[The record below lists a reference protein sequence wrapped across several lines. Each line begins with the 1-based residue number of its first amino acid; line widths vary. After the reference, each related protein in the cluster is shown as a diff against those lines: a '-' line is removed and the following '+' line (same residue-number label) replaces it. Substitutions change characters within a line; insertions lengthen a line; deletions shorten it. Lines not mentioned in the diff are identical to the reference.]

1 MSKVP
6 LTNFLLNHFKER
18 SWTTSYFW
26 ILISLIVWMLGIGGS
41 DLYALP
47 ALIGII
53 ILFREIIIIDRPLP
67 FIPLSFNTSPFI
79 ILYLL
84 LILIVLAK
92 TLLSL
97 YSFRWD
103 IFDVGS
109 YSSVAFNFSK
119 GLNFNSFLQ
128 IPATTDHF
136 TPSLALFAPL
146 YWIKATVHW
155 LTFAKAISYLSIPL
169 VVYYW
174 LADKTESN
182 FRFTLSCLFGLWMLM
197 LYKPAV
203 RSGFFEFSPSS
214 LAPPFIILSFLLM
227 EKRRWFLFSLT
238 MFFLIG
244 LKEHMGVVLIGFGL
258 FGIVQSRYS
267 SGFILAGIGFLVTYL
282 MIFQVMP
289 YFRDYQ
295 AFGNTQIAP
304 LQDISAKAIYLV
316 KILFPLCF
324 LPLIYWR
331 YGVLAAPA
339 IGVNLL
345 SGRPEMYSTG
355 FHYDDV
361 SSTLLLM
368 TCILILIE
376 KGAIIFEWLGE
387 KWGKGIFIIWLVVFM
402 TLLPTSPIR
411 KLRYA
416 LPTSTHLK
424 LLEDIWAIDKKWPNA
439 SLAVQSTIG
448 PHIHRNAI
456 TIMTQQSSGVC
467 VPPKLNSLPVD
478 IILLSPNVGHYMIN
492 DFEKCIESLEANP
505 LYNRSKSFQHLFVYE
520 LSAN

>member
-1 MSKVP
+1 MP
-6 LTNFLLNHFKER
+6 LINFLFKKITER
-18 SWTTSYFW
+18 PWTTSYFW
-26 ILISLIVWMLGIGGS
+26 FWISLIVWMLGIGGS

-97 YSFRWD
+97 YSFRWN

-109 YSSVAFNFSK
+109 YSSVVFNFSK
-119 GLNFNSFLQ
+119 GLNYNSFLQ
-128 IPATTDHF
+128 IPATADHF

-155 LTFAKAISYLSIPL
+155 LTFAKALSYLSVPL

-174 LADKTESN
+174 LKDKTESN

-238 MFFLIG
+238 MIFLIG

-258 FGIVQSRYS
+258 FTIGQNRYS
-267 SGFILAGIGFLVTYL
+267 SGFILADFSGHAILSRLSSFWQYS
-282 MIFQVMP
+282 
-289 YFRDYQ
+289 
-295 AFGNTQIAP
+295 NIAV
-304 LQDISAKAIYLV
+304 A
-316 KILFPLCF
+316 
-324 LPLIYWR
+324 
-331 YGVLAAPA
+331 
-339 IGVNLL
+339 
-345 SGRPEMYSTG
+345 
-355 FHYDDV
+355 
-361 SSTLLLM
+361 
-368 TCILILIE
+368 
-376 KGAIIFEWLGE
+376 
-387 KWGKGIFIIWLVVFM
+387 
-402 TLLPTSPIR
+402 
-411 KLRYA
+411 
-416 LPTSTHLK
+416 
-424 LLEDIWAIDKKWPNA
+424 
-439 SLAVQSTIG
+439 
-448 PHIHRNAI
+448 
-456 TIMTQQSSGVC
+456 
-467 VPPKLNSLPVD
+467 
-478 IILLSPNVGHYMIN
+478 
-492 DFEKCIESLEANP
+492 
-505 LYNRSKSFQHLFVYE
+505 
-520 LSAN
+520 

>member
-1 MSKVP
+1 MLHADLSLKY
-6 LTNFLLNHFKER
+6 LKKL
-18 SWTTSYFW
+18 SWNTSHVWF
-26 ILISLIVWMLGIGGS
+26 LISLIVWMLGIGGS

-47 ALIGII
+47 ALIGLI
-53 ILFREIIIIDRPLP
+53 ILFREIIINDSPLP
-67 FIPLSFNTSPFI
+67 FFTTSVNHTLVKV
-79 ILYLL
+79 LYFL

-109 YSSVAFNFSK
+109 YSSVVFNYSQ

-128 IPATTDHF
+128 IPATADHF

-146 YWIKATVHW
+146 YWIEATVHW
-155 LTFAKAISYLSIPL
+155 LTFAKALSYLSLPL

-182 FRFTLSCLFGLWMLM
+182 FKFVLSCLFGVWMLM

-203 RSGFFEFSPSS
+203 SSRFFEFSPSS

-238 MFFLIG
+238 MIFIIG

-258 FGIVQSRYS
+258 FGIGQSRYS
-267 SGFILAGIGFLVTYL
+267 SGFILAGIGLLVTYL

-295 AFGNTQIAP
+295 AFSNTQIAP
-304 LQDISAKAIYLV
+304 FQDLPGKAIYLV
-316 KILFPLCF
+316 KLLWPLCF

-345 SGRPEMYSTG
+345 SGRPGMYSTG

-376 KGAIIFEWLGE
+376 KSVIIFDWLRE
-387 KWGKGIFIIWLVVFM
+387 KWVKGIFIIWLVVFM

-424 LLEDIWAIDKKWPNA
+424 LLEDIWVIDKKWPNA
-439 SLAVQSTIG
+439 SLAV
-448 PHIHRNAI
+448 
-456 TIMTQQSSGVC
+456 
-467 VPPKLNSLPVD
+467 
-478 IILLSPNVGHYMIN
+478 
-492 DFEKCIESLEANP
+492 
-505 LYNRSKSFQHLFVYE
+505 
-520 LSAN
+520 

>member
-1 MSKVP
+1 MP
-6 LTNFLLNHFKER
+6 LTNFFFKKITER
-18 SWTTSYFW
+18 PWTTSYFW
-26 ILISLIVWMLGIGGS
+26 FWISLIVWMLGIGGS

-97 YSFRWD
+97 YSFRWN

-109 YSSVAFNFSK
+109 YSSVVFNFSK

-128 IPATTDHF
+128 IPATADHF

-146 YWIKATVHW
+146 YWIEATVHW
-155 LTFAKAISYLSIPL
+155 LTFAKALSYLSIPL

-214 LAPPFIILSFLLM
+214 LAPPFIVLSFLLM
-227 EKRRWFLFSLT
+227 GKRRWFLFSLT
-238 MFFLIG
+238 MIFLIG

-258 FGIVQSRYS
+258 FGIGQSRYR
-267 SGFILAGIGFLVTYL
+267 SGFILAGIGLLVTYL

-304 LQDISAKAIYLV
+304 LQDILGKAIYLV
-316 KILFPLCF
+316 KLLWPLCF
-324 LPLIYWR
+324 LPLIFWR

-361 SSTLLLM
+361 SSTLLLI
-368 TCILILIE
+368 TCILILI
-376 KGAIIFEWLGE
+376 KKSRIIFEWLGK
-387 KWGKGIFIIWLVVFM
+387 KWVKGIFIIWLVVFL

-411 KLRYA
+411 KLRNS

-424 LLEDIWAIDKKWPNA
+424 LLEDIWAFDKKWPNA

-456 TIMTQQSSGVC
+456 TIMTQQSSGEC
-467 VPPKLNSLPVD
+467 VPPKLNGLPVD
-478 IILLSPNVGHYMIN
+478 IILLSPDVGHYMIN

-505 LYNRSKSFQHLFVYE
+505 LYNRTKSFQHLFVYE

>member
-1 MSKVP
+1 MSIPDPILSK
-6 LTNFLLNHFKER
+6 LKKL
-18 SWTTSYFW
+18 SWKTSYAWFW
-26 ILISLIVWMLGIGGS
+26 ISLIVWMIGVVGTN
-41 DLYALP
+41 LYALP
-47 ALIGII
+47 ALIGL
-53 ILFREIIIIDRPLP
+53 ILLFKEIIINDG
-67 FIPLSFNTSPFI
+67 PLSFVSTSLNHSLVK
-79 ILYLL
+79 ILYIL
-84 LILIVLAK
+84 LILMVLAK

-97 YSFRWD
+97 YSFRWN
-103 IFDVGS
+103 IYDVGS
-109 YSSVAFNFSK
+109 YSSVVFNLSQ
-119 GLNFNSFLQ
+119 GLNYNSFLQ
-128 IPATTDHF
+128 IPATADHF
-136 TPSLALFAPL
+136 TPSLAIFSPL
-146 YWIKATVHW
+146 YWIEPTVHW
-155 LTFAKAISYLSIPL
+155 LTFAKALSYLSVPL

-174 LADKTESN
+174 LTDKTESN
-182 FRFTLSCLFGLWMLM
+182 FRLSLSFLFGLWMLM

-203 RSGFFEFSPSS
+203 RSSFFEFSPSS

-238 MFFLIG
+238 MIFLIG

-295 AFGNTQIAP
+295 AFSNTHIAP
-304 LQDISAKAIYLV
+304 FHDLPGKAIYLV
-316 KILFPLCF
+316 KLLWPLCF

-345 SGRPEMYSTG
+345 SGKTAMYSTG

-361 SSTLLLM
+361 SSTMLLM
-368 TCILILIE
+368 ACILILIE
-376 KGAIIFEWLGE
+376 KSVIISESLRE
-387 KWGKGIFIIWLVVFM
+387 KWVKGIFIIWLVVFM
-402 TLLPTSPIR
+402 TLLPASPIR

-416 LPTSTHLK
+416 LPTSIHLK
-424 LLEDIWAIDKKWPNA
+424 LLEDIWAIDKKWPNV

-456 TIMTQQSSGVC
+456 TIMTQQSSGEC
-467 VPPKLNSLPVD
+467 VPPKVNGLPVD
-478 IILLSPNVGHYMIN
+478 IILLSPDVGHYMIN

-505 LYNRSKSFQHLFVYE
+505 LYNRTKSFQHLFVYE

>member
-1 MSKVP
+1 MLHADLSLKY
-6 LTNFLLNHFKER
+6 LKKL
-18 SWTTSYFW
+18 SWNTSHVWF
-26 ILISLIVWMLGIGGS
+26 LISLIVWMLGIGGS

-47 ALIGII
+47 ALIGLI
-53 ILFREIIIIDRPLP
+53 ILFREIIINDSPLP
-67 FIPLSFNTSPFI
+67 FFTTSVNHTLVKV
-79 ILYLL
+79 LYFL

-109 YSSVAFNFSK
+109 YSSVVFNYSQ

-128 IPATTDHF
+128 IPATADHF

-146 YWIKATVHW
+146 YWIEATVHW
-155 LTFAKAISYLSIPL
+155 LTFAKALSYLSLPL

-182 FRFTLSCLFGLWMLM
+182 FKFVLSCLFGVWMLM

-203 RSGFFEFSPSS
+203 SSRFFEFSPSS

-238 MFFLIG
+238 MIFIIG

-258 FGIVQSRYS
+258 FGIAQRKFL
-267 SGFILAGIGFLVTYL
+267 SGFILAGIGLLVTYL

-295 AFGNTQIAP
+295 AFSNTQIAP
-304 LQDISAKAIYLV
+304 FQDLPGKAIYLV
-316 KILFPLCF
+316 KLLWPLCF

-345 SGRPEMYSTG
+345 SGRPGMYSTG

-376 KGAIIFEWLGE
+376 KSVIIFDWLRE
-387 KWGKGIFIIWLVVFM
+387 KWVKGIFIIWLVVFM

-424 LLEDIWAIDKKWPNA
+424 LIEDIWAIDKKWPNA

-456 TIMTQQSSGVC
+456 TIMTQQSSGEC
-467 VPPKLNSLPVD
+467 VSPKVNSLPVD
-478 IILLSPNVGHYMIN
+478 IILLSPDVGHYMIN

-505 LYNRSKSFQHLFVYE
+505 LYTRTKSFQNLFVYE
-520 LSAN
+520 LSVN

>member
-1 MSKVP
+1 
-6 LTNFLLNHFKER
+6 
-18 SWTTSYFW
+18 
-26 ILISLIVWMLGIGGS
+26 
-41 DLYALP
+41 
-47 ALIGII
+47 
-53 ILFREIIIIDRPLP
+53 
-67 FIPLSFNTSPFI
+67 
-79 ILYLL
+79 
-84 LILIVLAK
+84 
-92 TLLSL
+92 
-97 YSFRWD
+97 
-103 IFDVGS
+103 
-109 YSSVAFNFSK
+109 
-119 GLNFNSFLQ
+119 
-128 IPATTDHF
+128 
-136 TPSLALFAPL
+136 
-146 YWIKATVHW
+146 
-155 LTFAKAISYLSIPL
+155 
-169 VVYYW
+169 
-174 LADKTESN
+174 
-182 FRFTLSCLFGLWMLM
+182 
-197 LYKPAV
+197 
-203 RSGFFEFSPSS
+203 
-214 LAPPFIILSFLLM
+214 
-227 EKRRWFLFSLT
+227 
-238 MFFLIG
+238 
-244 LKEHMGVVLIGFGL
+244 LIGFGL

-295 AFGNTQIAP
+295 AFGNTHIAP
-304 LQDISAKAIYLV
+304 FHDLPGKAIYLV
-316 KILFPLCF
+316 KLLWPLCF

-345 SGRPEMYSTG
+345 SGRSGMYSTG

-368 TCILILIE
+368 SCILILIE

-387 KWGKGIFIIWLVVFM
+387 KWVKGIFIIWLVVFM

-456 TIMTQQSSGVC
+456 TIMTQQSSGEC
-467 VPPKLNSLPVD
+467 APPKLNSLPLD
-478 IILLSPNVGHYMIN
+478 IILLSPDLGHYMIN

-520 LSAN
+520 LSVN

>member
-1 MSKVP
+1 MP
-6 LTNFLLNHFKER
+6 LTNFFLKKITER
-18 SWTTSYFW
+18 PWTTSYFW
-26 ILISLIVWMLGIGGS
+26 FWISLIVWMLGIGGS

-109 YSSVAFNFSK
+109 YSSVVFNFSK

-128 IPATTDHF
+128 IPATADHF

-182 FRFTLSCLFGLWMLM
+182 FRFTLSCLFGMWMLM

-214 LAPPFIILSFLLM
+214 LAPPFIVLSFLLM

-238 MFFLIG
+238 MIFLIG

-258 FGIVQSRYS
+258 FGIAQSRYR

-295 AFGNTQIAP
+295 AFGNTHIAP
-304 LQDISAKAIYLV
+304 FHDLPGKAIYLV
-316 KILFPLCF
+316 KLLWPLCF
-324 LPLIYWR
+324 LPLIFWR
-331 YGVLAAPA
+331 YGVLAVPA
-339 IGVNLL
+339 IGINMQVIR
-345 SGRPEMYSTG
+345 SRVEET
-355 FHYDDV
+355 
-361 SSTLLLM
+361 SS
-368 TCILILIE
+368 
-376 KGAIIFEWLGE
+376 
-387 KWGKGIFIIWLVVFM
+387 
-402 TLLPTSPIR
+402 
-411 KLRYA
+411 
-416 LPTSTHLK
+416 
-424 LLEDIWAIDKKWPNA
+424 
-439 SLAVQSTIG
+439 
-448 PHIHRNAI
+448 
-456 TIMTQQSSGVC
+456 
-467 VPPKLNSLPVD
+467 
-478 IILLSPNVGHYMIN
+478 
-492 DFEKCIESLEANP
+492 
-505 LYNRSKSFQHLFVYE
+505 
-520 LSAN
+520 

>member
-1 MSKVP
+1 VP
-6 LTNFLLNHFKER
+6 LTNFFLKKITER
-18 SWTTSYFW
+18 PWTTSYFW
-26 ILISLIVWMLGIGGS
+26 FWISLIVWMLGIGGS

-109 YSSVAFNFSK
+109 YSSVVFNFSK

-128 IPATTDHF
+128 IPATADHF

-214 LAPPFIILSFLLM
+214 LAPPFIVLSFLLM

-238 MFFLIG
+238 MIFLIG

-258 FGIVQSRYS
+258 FGIAQSRYR

-282 MIFQVMP
+282 MNFQVMP

-295 AFGNTQIAP
+295 AFSNTQIEP
-304 LQDISAKAIYLV
+304 VHDIPGKAIYLV
-316 KILFPLCF
+316 KLLCPLGF
-324 LPLIYWR
+324 LPLIFWR
-331 YGVLAAPA
+331 YGVLAVPA

-361 SSTLLLM
+361 SSTLLLI
-368 TCILILIE
+368 TCILILI
-376 KGAIIFEWLGE
+376 KKSRIIFEWLGK
-387 KWGKGIFIIWLVVFM
+387 KWVKGIFIIWLVVFM

-411 KLRYA
+411 KLRDA
-416 LPTSTHLK
+416 LPTSIHLK
-424 LLEDIWAIDKKWPNA
+424 LIEDIWAIDKKWPNA

-456 TIMTQQSSGVC
+456 TIMTQQSFGEC
-467 VPPKLNSLPVD
+467 VPPKLNSLLVD
-478 IILLSPNVGHYMIN
+478 IILLSPDVGHYMIN

-505 LYNRSKSFQHLFVYE
+505 LYNRTKSFQHLFVYE
-520 LSAN
+520 LSVN

>member
-1 MSKVP
+1 
-6 LTNFLLNHFKER
+6 LTNFFLKKITER
-18 SWTTSYFW
+18 PWTTSYFW
-26 ILISLIVWMLGIGGS
+26 FWISLIVWMLGIGGS

-109 YSSVAFNFSK
+109 YSSVVFNFSK

-128 IPATTDHF
+128 IPATADHF

-214 LAPPFIILSFLLM
+214 LAPPFIVLSFLLM

-238 MFFLIG
+238 MIFLIG

-258 FGIVQSRYS
+258 FGIAQSRYRL
-267 SGFILAGIGFLVTYL
+267 GFILAGIGLLVTYL

-295 AFGNTQIAP
+295 AFGNTQIVP
-304 LQDISAKAIYLV
+304 LNDLPGKAIYLV
-316 KILFPLCF
+316 KLLCPLGF
-324 LPLIYWR
+324 LPLIFWR
-331 YGVLAAPA
+331 YGVLAVPA

-361 SSTLLLM
+361 SSTLLLI

-376 KGAIIFEWLGE
+376 KGAIIFEWLGK
-387 KWGKGIFIIWLVVFM
+387 KWVKGIFIIWLVVFL

-411 KLRYA
+411 KLRNS
-416 LPTSTHLK
+416 LPTSMHLK
-424 LLEDIWAIDKKWPNA
+424 LLEDIWAFDKKWPNA

-456 TIMTQQSSGVC
+456 TIMTQQSSGEC
-467 VPPKLNSLPVD
+467 VPPKLNGLPVD
-478 IILLSPNVGHYMIN
+478 IILLSPDVGHYMIN

-505 LYNRSKSFQHLFVYE
+505 LYNRTKSFQHLFVYE
-520 LSAN
+520 LSVN

>member
-1 MSKVP
+1 MP
-6 LTNFLLNHFKER
+6 LTNFFLKKITER
-18 SWTTSYFW
+18 PWTTSYFW
-26 ILISLIVWMLGIGGS
+26 FWISLIVWMLGIGGS

-109 YSSVAFNFSK
+109 YSSVVFNFSK

-155 LTFAKAISYLSIPL
+155 LTFAKALSYLSVPL

-174 LADKTESN
+174 LKDKTESN

-214 LAPPFIILSFLLM
+214 LAPPFIVLSFLLM

-238 MFFLIG
+238 MIFLIG

-258 FGIVQSRYS
+258 FGIAQSRYR

-282 MIFQVMP
+282 MNFQVMP

-295 AFGNTQIAP
+295 AFSNTQIEP
-304 LQDISAKAIYLV
+304 VHDIPGKAIYLV
-316 KILFPLCF
+316 KLLCPLGF
-324 LPLIYWR
+324 LPLIFWR
-331 YGVLAAPA
+331 YGVLAVPA

-361 SSTLLLM
+361 SSTLLLI
-368 TCILILIE
+368 TCILILI
-376 KGAIIFEWLGE
+376 KKSRIIFEWLGK
-387 KWGKGIFIIWLVVFM
+387 KWVKGIFIIWLVVFL

-411 KLRYA
+411 KLRNS
-416 LPTSTHLK
+416 LPTSMHLK
-424 LLEDIWAIDKKWPNA
+424 LLEDIWAFDKKWPNA

-456 TIMTQQSSGVC
+456 TIMTQQSSGEC
-467 VPPKLNSLPVD
+467 VPPKLNGLPVD
-478 IILLSPNVGHYMIN
+478 IILLSPDVGHYMIN

-505 LYNRSKSFQHLFVYE
+505 LYNRTKSFQHLFVYE
-520 LSAN
+520 LSVN

>member
-1 MSKVP
+1 MP
-6 LTNFLLNHFKER
+6 LTNFFFKKFTER
-18 SWTTSYFW
+18 PWTTSYFW
-26 ILISLIVWMLGIGGS
+26 FWISLIVWMLGIGGS

-109 YSSVAFNFSK
+109 YSSIVFNFSK

-214 LAPPFIILSFLLM
+214 LAPPFIVLSFLLM

-238 MFFLIG
+238 MIFLIG
-244 LKEHMGVVLIGFGL
+244 FKEHMGVVLIGFGL
-258 FGIVQSRYS
+258 FGIAQSRYR

-295 AFGNTQIAP
+295 AFSNTQIEP
-304 LQDISAKAIYLV
+304 VHDIPGKAIYLV
-316 KILFPLCF
+316 KLLCPLGF
-324 LPLIYWR
+324 LPLIFWR
-331 YGVLAAPA
+331 YGVLAVPA

-361 SSTLLLM
+361 SSTLLLI
-368 TCILILIE
+368 TCILILI
-376 KGAIIFEWLGE
+376 KKSRIIFEWLGK
-387 KWGKGIFIIWLVVFM
+387 KWVKGIFIIWLVVFL

-411 KLRYA
+411 KLRNS
-416 LPTSTHLK
+416 LPTSMHLK
-424 LLEDIWAIDKKWPNA
+424 LLEDIWAFDKKWPNA

-456 TIMTQQSSGVC
+456 TIMTQQSSGEC
-467 VPPKLNSLPVD
+467 VPPKLNGLPVD
-478 IILLSPNVGHYMIN
+478 IILLSPDVGHYMIN

-505 LYNRSKSFQHLFVYE
+505 LYNRTKSFQHLFVYE
-520 LSAN
+520 LSVN

>member
-1 MSKVP
+1 MP
-6 LTNFLLNHFKER
+6 LTNFLFKKITER
-18 SWTTSYFW
+18 PWTTSYFW
-26 ILISLIVWMLGIGGS
+26 FWISLIVWMLGIGGS

-67 FIPLSFNTSPFI
+67 FIPLSFNNSLFI

-97 YSFRWD
+97 YSFRWN

-109 YSSVAFNFSK
+109 YSSVVFNFSK
-119 GLNFNSFLQ
+119 GLNYNSFLQ
-128 IPATTDHF
+128 IPATADHF

-146 YWIKATVHW
+146 YWIEATVHW
-155 LTFAKAISYLSIPL
+155 LTFAKALSYLSIPL

-238 MFFLIG
+238 MIFLIG

-295 AFGNTQIAP
+295 AFGNTHIAP
-304 LQDISAKAIYLV
+304 FHDLPGKAIYLV
-316 KILFPLCF
+316 KLLWPLCF

-345 SGRPEMYSTG
+345 SGRPEMYSTS
-355 FHYDDV
+355 FHYDDI

-368 TCILILIE
+368 SCTLILIE
-376 KGAIIFEWLGE
+376 KRAILFVWLGE
-387 KWGKGIFIIWLVVFM
+387 KWLKGVFIIWIVGFLIQ
-402 TLLPTSPIR
+402 LPASPVR

-416 LPTSTHLK
+416 VPNSSHLN
-424 LLEDIWAIDKKWPNA
+424 LIEDIWAIDKKWPNA

-456 TIMTQQSSGVC
+456 TIMTQQSSGEC

-478 IILLSPNVGHYMIN
+478 IILLSPDVGHYMIN

-505 LYNRSKSFQHLFVYE
+505 LYNRTKSFQHLFVYE

>member
-1 MSKVP
+1 MP
-6 LTNFLLNHFKER
+6 LTNFLLNNFKEW
-18 SWTTSYFW
+18 SWRTSYFW
-26 ILISLIVWMLGIGGS
+26 FWISLIVWMLGIGGS

-109 YSSVAFNFSK
+109 YSSVVFNFSK

-128 IPATTDHF
+128 IPATADHF

-214 LAPPFIILSFLLM
+214 LAPPFIVLSFLLM
-227 EKRRWFLFSLT
+227 GKRRWFLFSLT
-238 MFFLIG
+238 MIFLIG

-258 FGIVQSRYS
+258 FGIAQSRYR

-295 AFGNTQIAP
+295 AFSNTQIEP
-304 LQDISAKAIYLV
+304 VHDIPGKAIYLV
-316 KILFPLCF
+316 KLLCPLGF
-324 LPLIYWR
+324 LPLIFWR
-331 YGVLAAPA
+331 YGVLAVPA

-361 SSTLLLM
+361 SSTLLLI
-368 TCILILIE
+368 TCILILI
-376 KGAIIFEWLGE
+376 KKSRIIFEWLGK
-387 KWGKGIFIIWLVVFM
+387 KWVKGIFIIWLVVFL

-411 KLRYA
+411 KLRNS
-416 LPTSTHLK
+416 LPTSMHLK
-424 LLEDIWAIDKKWPNA
+424 LLEDIWAFDKKWPNA

-456 TIMTQQSSGVC
+456 TIMTQQSSGEC
-467 VPPKLNSLPVD
+467 VPPKLNGLPVD
-478 IILLSPNVGHYMIN
+478 IILLSPDVGHYMIN

-505 LYNRSKSFQHLFVYE
+505 LYNRTKSFQHLFVYE
-520 LSAN
+520 LSVN

>member
-1 MSKVP
+1 MP
-6 LTNFLLNHFKER
+6 LTNFLLNNFKEW
-18 SWTTSYFW
+18 SWRTSYFW
-26 ILISLIVWMLGIGGS
+26 FWISLIVWMLGIGGS

-97 YSFRWD
+97 YSFRWN

-109 YSSVAFNFSK
+109 YSSVVFNFSK
-119 GLNFNSFLQ
+119 GLNYNSFLQ
-128 IPATTDHF
+128 IPATADHF

-214 LAPPFIILSFLLM
+214 LAPPFIVLSFLLM

-238 MFFLIG
+238 MIFLIG

-258 FGIVQSRYS
+258 FGIAQSRYR

-295 AFGNTQIAP
+295 AFSNTQIEP
-304 LQDISAKAIYLV
+304 VHDIPGKAIYLV
-316 KILFPLCF
+316 KLLCPLGF
-324 LPLIYWR
+324 LPLIFWR
-331 YGVLAAPA
+331 YGVLAVPA

-361 SSTLLLM
+361 SSTLLLI
-368 TCILILIE
+368 TCILILI
-376 KGAIIFEWLGE
+376 KKSRIIFEWLGK
-387 KWGKGIFIIWLVVFM
+387 KWVKGIFIIWLVVFL

-411 KLRYA
+411 KLRNS
-416 LPTSTHLK
+416 LPTSMHLK
-424 LLEDIWAIDKKWPNA
+424 LLEDIWAFDKKWPNA

-456 TIMTQQSSGVC
+456 TIMTQQSSSEC
-467 VPPKLNSLPVD
+467 VPPKLNGLPVD
-478 IILLSPNVGHYMIN
+478 IILLSPDVGHYMIN

-505 LYNRSKSFQHLFVYE
+505 LYNRTKSFQHLFVYE
-520 LSAN
+520 LSVN

>member
-1 MSKVP
+1 MP
-6 LTNFLLNHFKER
+6 LTNFFLKKITER
-18 SWTTSYFW
+18 PWTTSYFW
-26 ILISLIVWMLGIGGS
+26 FWISLIVWMLGIGGS

-109 YSSVAFNFSK
+109 YSSVVFNFSK

-128 IPATTDHF
+128 IPATADHF

-238 MFFLIG
+238 MIFLIG

-258 FGIVQSRYS
+258 FGIAQSRYR

-295 AFGNTQIAP
+295 AFSNTQIEP
-304 LQDISAKAIYLV
+304 VHDIPGKAIYLV
-316 KILFPLCF
+316 KLLCPLGF
-324 LPLIYWR
+324 LPLIFWR
-331 YGVLAAPA
+331 YGVLAVPA

-368 TCILILIE
+368 TCILILI
-376 KGAIIFEWLGE
+376 KKSRIIFEWLGK
-387 KWGKGIFIIWLVVFM
+387 KWVKGIFIIWLVVFL

-411 KLRYA
+411 KLRNS
-416 LPTSTHLK
+416 LPTSMHLK
-424 LLEDIWAIDKKWPNA
+424 LLEDIWAFDKKWPNA

-456 TIMTQQSSGVC
+456 TIMTQQSSGEC
-467 VPPKLNSLPVD
+467 VPPKLNGLPVD
-478 IILLSPNVGHYMIN
+478 IILLSPDVGHYMIN

-505 LYNRSKSFQHLFVYE
+505 LYNRTKSFQHLFVYE
-520 LSAN
+520 LSVN

>member
-1 MSKVP
+1 VP
-6 LTNFLLNHFKER
+6 LTNFFFKKITER
-18 SWTTSYFW
+18 PWTTSYFW
-26 ILISLIVWMLGIGGS
+26 FWISLIVWMLGIGGS

-97 YSFRWD
+97 YSFRWN

-109 YSSVAFNFSK
+109 YSSVVFNFSK
-119 GLNFNSFLQ
+119 GLNYNSFLQ
-128 IPATTDHF
+128 IPATADHF

-214 LAPPFIILSFLLM
+214 LAPPFIVLSFLLM

-238 MFFLIG
+238 MIFLIG

-258 FGIVQSRYS
+258 FGIAQSRYR

-282 MIFQVMP
+282 MNFQVMP

-295 AFGNTQIAP
+295 AFSNTQIEP
-304 LQDISAKAIYLV
+304 VHDIPGKAIYLV
-316 KILFPLCF
+316 KLLCPLGF
-324 LPLIYWR
+324 LPLIFWR
-331 YGVLAAPA
+331 YGVLAVPA

-361 SSTLLLM
+361 SSTLLLI
-368 TCILILIE
+368 TCILILI
-376 KGAIIFEWLGE
+376 KKSRIIFEWLGK
-387 KWGKGIFIIWLVVFM
+387 KWVKGIFIIWLVVFL

-411 KLRYA
+411 KLRNS
-416 LPTSTHLK
+416 LPTSMHLK
-424 LLEDIWAIDKKWPNA
+424 LLEDIWAFDKKWPNA

-456 TIMTQQSSGVC
+456 TIMTQQSSGEC
-467 VPPKLNSLPVD
+467 VPPKLNGLPVD
-478 IILLSPNVGHYMIN
+478 IILLSPDVGHYMIN

-505 LYNRSKSFQHLFVYE
+505 LYNRTKSFQHLFVYE
-520 LSAN
+520 LSVN

>member
-1 MSKVP
+1 MR
-6 LTNFLLNHFKER
+6 LTIFFLNNFKEWP
-18 SWTTSYFW
+18 WTASYVWFW
-26 ILISLIVWMLGIGGS
+26 ISLIVWMLGVVGT

-47 ALIGII
+47 VLIGL
-53 ILFREIIIIDRPLP
+53 ILLFKEIIINDG
-67 FIPLSFNTSPFI
+67 PLSFVSTSLNHSLVK
-79 ILYLL
+79 ILYIL
-84 LILIVLAK
+84 LILMVLAK

-97 YSFRWD
+97 YSFRWN
-103 IFDVGS
+103 IYDVGS
-109 YSSVAFNFSK
+109 YSSVVFNLSQ
-119 GLNFNSFLQ
+119 GLNYNSFLQ
-128 IPATTDHF
+128 IPATADHF
-136 TPSLALFAPL
+136 TPSLAIFSPL
-146 YWIKATVHW
+146 YWIEPTVHW
-155 LTFAKAISYLSIPL
+155 LTFAKALSYLSVPL

-174 LADKTESN
+174 LTDKTESN
-182 FRFTLSCLFGLWMLM
+182 FRLSLSFLFGLWMLM

-203 RSGFFEFSPSS
+203 RSSFFEFSPSS

-238 MFFLIG
+238 MIFLIG

-258 FGIVQSRYS
+258 FGIAQREFL
-267 SGFILAGIGFLVTYL
+267 SGFILAGIGLLVTYL

-295 AFGNTQIAP
+295 AFGNTHIAP
-304 LQDISAKAIYLV
+304 FHDLPGKVIYLV
-316 KILFPLCF
+316 KLLWPLCF

-345 SGRPEMYSTG
+345 SGRPEMYSTS
-355 FHYDDV
+355 FHYDDI

-368 TCILILIE
+368 SCTLILIE
-376 KGAIIFEWLGE
+376 KRAILFVWLGE
-387 KWGKGIFIIWLVVFM
+387 KWLKGVFIIWIVGFLIQ
-402 TLLPTSPIR
+402 LPASPVR

-416 LPTSTHLK
+416 VPNSSHLN
-424 LLEDIWAIDKKWPNA
+424 LIEDIWAIDKKWPNA

-456 TIMTQQSSGVC
+456 TIMTQQPSGEC
-467 VPPKLNSLPVD
+467 LSPKVNSLPVD
-478 IILLSPNVGHYMIN
+478 IILLSPDVGHYMIN

-505 LYNRSKSFQHLFVYE
+505 LYTRTKSFQNLFVYE
-520 LSAN
+520 LSVN

>member
-1 MSKVP
+1 VP
-6 LTNFLLNHFKER
+6 LTNFFLKKITER
-18 SWTTSYFW
+18 PWTTSYFW
-26 ILISLIVWMLGIGGS
+26 FWISLIVWMLGIGGS

-67 FIPLSFNTSPFI
+67 FIPSSFNTSPFI

-109 YSSVAFNFSK
+109 YSSVVFNFSK
-119 GLNFNSFLQ
+119 GLNYNSFLQ
-128 IPATTDHF
+128 IPATADHF

-174 LADKTESN
+174 LAAKTESN
-182 FRFTLSCLFGLWMLM
+182 SRFTLSCLFGLWMLM

-214 LAPPFIILSFLLM
+214 LAPPFIVLSFLLM

-238 MFFLIG
+238 MIFLIG

-258 FGIVQSRYS
+258 FGIAQSRYR

-282 MIFQVMP
+282 MNFQVMP

-295 AFGNTQIAP
+295 AFSNTQIEP
-304 LQDISAKAIYLV
+304 VHDIPGKAIYLV
-316 KILFPLCF
+316 KLLCPLGF
-324 LPLIYWR
+324 LPLIFWR
-331 YGVLAAPA
+331 YGVLAVPA

-361 SSTLLLM
+361 SSTLLLI
-368 TCILILIE
+368 TCILILI
-376 KGAIIFEWLGE
+376 KKSRIIFEWLGK
-387 KWGKGIFIIWLVVFM
+387 KWVKGIFIIWLVVFL

-411 KLRYA
+411 KLRNS
-416 LPTSTHLK
+416 LPTSMHLK
-424 LLEDIWAIDKKWPNA
+424 LLEDIWAFDKKWPNA

-456 TIMTQQSSGVC
+456 TIMTQQSSGEC
-467 VPPKLNSLPVD
+467 VPPKLNGLPVD
-478 IILLSPNVGHYMIN
+478 IILLSPDVGHYMIN

-505 LYNRSKSFQHLFVYE
+505 LYNRTKSFQHLFVYE
-520 LSAN
+520 LSVN

>member
-1 MSKVP
+1 MP
-6 LTNFLLNHFKER
+6 LTKFFLKKITER
-18 SWTTSYFW
+18 PWTTSYFW
-26 ILISLIVWMLGIGGS
+26 FWISLIVWMLGIGGS

-109 YSSVAFNFSK
+109 YSSVVFNFSK

-128 IPATTDHF
+128 IPATADHF

-214 LAPPFIILSFLLM
+214 LAPPFIVLSFLLM

-238 MFFLIG
+238 MIFLIG

-258 FGIVQSRYS
+258 FGIAQSRYR

-282 MIFQVMP
+282 MNFQVMP

-295 AFGNTQIAP
+295 AFSNTQIEP
-304 LQDISAKAIYLV
+304 VHDIPGKAIYLV
-316 KILFPLCF
+316 KLLCPLGF
-324 LPLIYWR
+324 LPLIFWR
-331 YGVLAAPA
+331 YGVLAVPA

-361 SSTLLLM
+361 SSTLLLI
-368 TCILILIE
+368 TCILILI
-376 KGAIIFEWLGE
+376 KKSRIIFEWLGK
-387 KWGKGIFIIWLVVFM
+387 KWVKGIFIIWLVVFM

-416 LPTSTHLK
+416 LPTSIHLK

-456 TIMTQQSSGVC
+456 TIMTQQSSGEC
-467 VPPKLNSLPVD
+467 ISPKVNSLPVD
-478 IILLSPNVGHYMIN
+478 IILLSPDVGHYMIN

-505 LYNRSKSFQHLFVYE
+505 LYNRTKSFQHLFVYE
-520 LSAN
+520 LSVN

>member
-1 MSKVP
+1 MP
-6 LTNFLLNHFKER
+6 LTNFLFKKITER
-18 SWTTSYFW
+18 PWTTSYFW
-26 ILISLIVWMLGIGGS
+26 FWISLIVWMLGIGGS

-97 YSFRWD
+97 YSFRWN

-109 YSSVAFNFSK
+109 YSSIVFNFSK

-128 IPATTDHF
+128 IPATADHF

-146 YWIKATVHW
+146 YWIEATVHW
-155 LTFAKAISYLSIPL
+155 LTFAKALSYLSIPL

-182 FRFTLSCLFGLWMLM
+182 FKFVLSCLFGVWMLM

-214 LAPPFIILSFLLM
+214 LAPPFIVLSFLLM

-238 MFFLIG
+238 MIFLIG

-295 AFGNTQIAP
+295 AFGNTHIAP
-304 LQDISAKAIYLV
+304 FHDLPGKAIYLV
-316 KILFPLCF
+316 KLLWPLCF

-345 SGRPEMYSTG
+345 SGRPGMYSTG

-368 TCILILIE
+368 TCILILI
-376 KGAIIFEWLGE
+376 KKSRIIFEWLGK
-387 KWGKGIFIIWLVVFM
+387 KWVKGIFMIWLFYIM
-402 TLLPTSPIR
+402 LFLPTSPAW

-416 LPTSTHLK
+416 LPKSQHLN
-424 LLEDIWAIDKKWPNA
+424 LLEDIWAFDKKWPNA

-456 TIMTQQSSGVC
+456 SIMTQGKCRAPQTSQVNGF
-467 VPPKLNSLPVD
+467 PAEF
-478 IILLSPNVGHYMIN
+478 ILLSPNVGHYMIN
-492 DFEKCIESLEANP
+492 NFDACVQSLEN
-505 LYNRSKSFQHLFVYE
+505 NSKYIRLKTFEYLIVYKR
-520 LSAN
+520 LIN

>member
-1 MSKVP
+1 MP
-6 LTNFLLNHFKER
+6 LTNFFLKKITER
-18 SWTTSYFW
+18 PWRTSYFW
-26 ILISLIVWMLGIGGS
+26 FWISLIVWMLGIGGS

-97 YSFRWD
+97 YSFRWN

-109 YSSVAFNFSK
+109 YSSVVFNFSK
-119 GLNFNSFLQ
+119 GLNYNSFLQ
-128 IPATTDHF
+128 IPATADHF

-214 LAPPFIILSFLLM
+214 LAPPFIVLSFLLM

-238 MFFLIG
+238 MIFLIG

-258 FGIVQSRYS
+258 FGIAQSRYR

-295 AFGNTQIAP
+295 AFSNTQIEP
-304 LQDISAKAIYLV
+304 VHDIPGKAIYLV
-316 KILFPLCF
+316 KLLCPLGF
-324 LPLIYWR
+324 LPLIFWR
-331 YGVLAAPA
+331 YGVLAVPA

-361 SSTLLLM
+361 SSTLLLI
-368 TCILILIE
+368 TCILILI
-376 KGAIIFEWLGE
+376 KKSRIIFEWLGK
-387 KWGKGIFIIWLVVFM
+387 KWVKGIFIIWLVVFL

-411 KLRYA
+411 KLRNS
-416 LPTSTHLK
+416 LPTSMHLK
-424 LLEDIWAIDKKWPNA
+424 LLEDIWAFDKKWPNA

-456 TIMTQQSSGVC
+456 TIMTQQSSGEC
-467 VPPKLNSLPVD
+467 VPPKLNGLPVD
-478 IILLSPNVGHYMIN
+478 IILLSPDVGHYMIN

-505 LYNRSKSFQHLFVYE
+505 LYNRTKSFQHLFVYE
-520 LSAN
+520 LSVN